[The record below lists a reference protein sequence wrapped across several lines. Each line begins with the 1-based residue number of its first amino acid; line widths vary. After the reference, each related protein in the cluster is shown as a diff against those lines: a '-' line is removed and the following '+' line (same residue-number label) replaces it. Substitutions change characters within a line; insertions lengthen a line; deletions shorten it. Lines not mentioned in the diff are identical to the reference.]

1 MHSVAGR
8 GKWDWQSSNGPSAGS
23 LLPAVAAWL
32 HRRELPDGKPGSQA
46 GPAGRTKLPGNLGR
60 ALQVGCICCGLLA
73 GLVCPERASGQG
85 AGDLQVQS
93 EREAAANY
101 TPVVVS
107 DQARAIHQRSFVFD
121 GHNDLPWEIR
131 ERGSRSFDKLDI
143 SQAQPQLHTDIP
155 RLRQGGVGAQF
166 WSVYVPAYTAASG
179 LAHQMTL
186 EQIEIVQ
193 AMLAKY
199 PETFE
204 LALNSDDVLRIRA
217 QGKIASLI
225 GVEGGH
231 AIDNSLE
238 KLRRLFDLGT
248 RYMTLTHSDSLD
260 WADSCSDVSKAGGL
274 SEFGVAVVH
283 EMNRLGM
290 MVDISHVSPETMQ
303 AALDASHAPVIFSHS
318 SSRSVADHPR
328 NVPDDILAQLP
339 ADGGVVMVNFYS
351 GFVVPE
357 SAKNTRTMFEQMR
370 HLREKYGDDTAAITR
385 ESAAFRAKYPVMR
398 GSVQDVADHVDR
410 IVEIAGIEHVGI
422 GSDFDGIGVVPRQL
436 EDVSMYPVLTQVLL
450 DRGYSEQDIHKIMSE
465 NILRVMQQ
473 VEAVAKELQAAQ

>member
-1 MHSVAGR
+1 MHRV
-8 GKWDWQSSNGPSAGS
+8 GKWVCRWTGKA
-23 LLPAVAAWL
+23 
-32 HRRELPDGKPGSQA
+32 RELGLAPTVESKVRQHDLQGVLWGAILAGWMCCVLAGILGSS
-46 GPAGRTKLPGNLGR
+46 GR
-60 ALQVGCICCGLLA
+60 ALAQEAA
-73 GLVCPERASGQG
+73 G
-85 AGDLQVQS
+85 VQS
-93 EREAAANY
+93 GGETATAY
-101 TPVVVS
+101 IPVVVS
-107 DQARAIHQRSFVFD
+107 DEARVIHGRSYVFD

-143 SQAQPQLHTDIP
+143 SQSQPQIHTDIP
-155 RLRQGGVGAQF
+155 RLRAGGVGAQF
-166 WSVYVPAYTAASG
+166 WSVYVPAHTVASG

-204 LALNSDDVLRIRA
+204 LALTSDDVVRIRA
-217 QGKIASLI
+217 AGKIASLI

-238 KLRRLFDLGT
+238 KLRRLFDLGA

-303 AALDASHAPVIFSHS
+303 AALDASSAPVIFSHS
-318 SSRSVADHPR
+318 SARSVADHPR
-328 NVPDDILAQLP
+328 NVPDEILAQMP

-351 GFVVPE
+351 GFIVPE
-357 SAKNTRTMFEQMR
+357 SAKNTRTMFERTRQ
-370 HLREKYGDDTAAITR
+370 LREKYGDDTEAIRR
-385 ESAAFRAKYPVMR
+385 ESAAFRAKYPVLR
-398 GSVQDVADHVDR
+398 GSVQDVADHIDR
-410 IVEIAGIEHVGI
+410 MVEIAGIDHVGI

-465 NILRVMQQ
+465 NMLRVMGQ
-473 VEAVAKELQAAQ
+473 VEAVAKELQAAE

>member
-1 MHSVAGR
+1 MHSVAGT
-8 GKWDWQSSNGPSAGS
+8 GKWDWQSNTKESAG
-23 LLPAVAAWL
+23 AVAA
-32 HRRELPDGKPGSQA
+32 A
-46 GPAGRTKLPGNLGR
+46 GEARLRPHKLPSGKRGRISGNTLGGKIGGVVR
-60 ALQVGCICCGLLA
+60 AGCIFCGLIS
-73 GLVCPERASGQG
+73 GLVGPERASAQ
-85 AGDLQVQS
+85 ATGDVQVPS
-93 EREAAANY
+93 ERDPGASY

-107 DQARAIHQRSFVFD
+107 DQARAIHQRSFIFD

-204 LALNSDDVLRIRA
+204 LALTSDDVMRIRA

-290 MVDISHVSPETMQ
+290 IVDISHVSPETMQ

-318 SSRSVADHPR
+318 SARSVADHPR
-328 NVPDDILAQLP
+328 NVPDGILAQMP

-370 HLREKYGDDTAAITR
+370 HLREKYGDDTAAISR

-398 GSVQDVADHVDR
+398 GSVQDVADHIDR
-410 IVEIAGIEHVGI
+410 IVEIAGIDHVGI

-436 EDVSMYPVLTQVLL
+436 DDVSMYPVLTQVLL

-465 NILRVMQQ
+465 NILRVMRQ
-473 VEAVAKELQAAQ
+473 VEAVAQELQQELQAAE